1 VQPGAATVLVGGQA
15 PAEAVAEVRAIAE
28 VLAAGKVLAAGEP
41 HRDATVLTGSRAGV
55 AAVLAAVDG
64 TGCAHLATHGSFRA
78 DNPLFSH
85 LRLADGPLTVYD
97 LSGLG
102 RPPALLILSA
112 CDSGLS
118 AVHPG
123 DELQGLSAAML
134 GLGTRAVVASLGPVR
149 DEATRALMVDLHRH
163 LSRGAAPAAALAA
176 AQAALDPSDASTA
189 GSFVCLGAG

>member
-1 VQPGAATVLVGGQA
+1 MTSTLAQAAA
-15 PAEAVAEVRAIAE
+15 PPRMPAFDHTPRAYHGPSRAE
-28 VLAAGKVLAAGEP
+28 VLASREP
-41 HRDATVLTGSRAGV
+41 RGDTTVLTGSRAGV

-78 DNPLFSH
+78 DKPLFSH

-97 LSGLG
+97 LSGLH

-149 DEATRALMVDLHRH
+149 DVATRALMVDLHRH
-163 LSRGAAPAAALAA
+163 LSRGSAPAAALAA
-176 AQAALDPSDASTA
+176 AQASLDPSDASTA